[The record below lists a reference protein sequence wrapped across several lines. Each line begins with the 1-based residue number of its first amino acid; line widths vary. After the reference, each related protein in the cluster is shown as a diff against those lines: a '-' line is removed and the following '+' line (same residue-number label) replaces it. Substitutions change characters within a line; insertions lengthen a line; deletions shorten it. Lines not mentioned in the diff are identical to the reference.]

1 MKPLAF
7 LVCAGLLA
15 AACGGDTAAPPAQDA
30 AAPQRKAPETFEV
43 KSARVPRTL
52 SYVGTVVSSRDAL
65 VASPRGGRV
74 DAYFFEVGQPVKHN
88 DVLVKLAAAELDF
101 ASQAA
106 AASVKSARARIG
118 AAKDPENMPSAL
130 IAKGNF
136 ALAEDSRRRA
146 EKLHA
151 QGSMSEQELSRARS
165 NESTAKA
172 EYEAALAQ
180 AAAEFARLS
189 ELEATSFQARTALG
203 DQAVKAPFD
212 GVVLERFVDVGQMA
226 GPNAALVR
234 VFDPSERRVRFHVP
248 QFDAYKVSMG
258 SQVSVLADGRKLRGK
273 VVRTT
278 PGLVG
283 DANTRLVEATLDVP
297 EAERNVTFGQLLPGA
312 RLMLWLEIEGEDE
325 VIELPRSATTAS
337 AGLVRAW
344 VVEGDRLRERLLSVL
359 RVQGDQLLISGGLK
373 AGDKVVRDPLPDF
386 RSGEELA
393 K

>member
-1 MKPLAF
+1 MTLA
-7 LVCAGLLA
+7 LWIGLLLLG
-15 AACGGDTAAPPAQDA
+15 AACDGGTAAQPKDA
-30 AAPQRKAPETFEV
+30 AVAHRKAPETFEV

-52 SYVGTVVSSRDAL
+52 SYVGTVVAARDAL

-74 DAYFFEVGQPVKHN
+74 EAYFFEVGQPVKRN
-88 DVLVKLAAAELDF
+88 DVLVKLSAAELDF

-118 AAKDPENMPSAL
+118 NAKDPENMPSAL

-136 ALAEDSRRRA
+136 ALAEDSERRA
-146 EKLHA
+146 EKLYA
-151 QGSMSEQELSRARS
+151 QGSMSEQELNRAKS
-165 NESTAKA
+165 NAVAAKA

-180 AAAEFARLS
+180 ASAEFARLS

-212 GVVLERFVDVGQMA
+212 GLVLERFVDVGQTA

-248 QFDAYKVSMG
+248 QFDAYNVSLG

-297 EAERNVTFGQLLPGA
+297 AGEQTGQLLQLLPGA
-312 RLMLWLEIEGEDE
+312 RLMLWLEVDGHDD
-325 VIELPRSATTAS
+325 VIELPRSATTTS

-359 RVQGDQLLISGGLK
+359 RVEGDQLLVSGGL
-373 AGDKVVRDPLPDF
+373 AQGEKVVRVPLPDF

-393 K
+393 Q